1 MRVTFPKTDASQ
13 LIDFLGL
20 SLSLSPYRENFFYC
34 VLEFTTTTTTTTI
47 AVHTVLARHL
57 PRLHVS
63 RKQPITTG
71 KSAMWRLDG
80 FGSCRY
86 RLQRFSGR
94 NSVSII
100 YRDWKKNSARRFC
113 EMTETCAKSFLCPT
127 VVYYMENFDGI
138 VKRRLLRLRWIKR
151 RFQYYTQLTTV
162 YKYDKN
168 GKRYKFYS
176 NIYI

>member
-1 MRVTFPKTDASQ
+1 MYVTFPKTDASQ

-20 SLSLSPYRENFFYC
+20 PLSFTLSLPWKLFYC
-34 VLEFTTTTTTTTI
+34 VLEFTTSNSTTTTI
-47 AVHTVLARHL
+47 TTTAVHTVLACHL

-80 FGSCRY
+80 FGSRRY

-94 NSVSII
+94 ISVSII

-113 EMTETCAKSFLCPT
+113 EMTETCAKSFLFPT
-127 VVYYMENFDGI
+127 VVYYMENFDGS
-138 VKRRLLRLRWIKR
+138 
-151 RFQYYTQLTTV
+151 QTPPPT
-162 YKYDKN
+162 
-168 GKRYKFYS
+168 S
-176 NIYI
+176 

>member
-100 YRDWKKNSARRFC
+100 YRDWKKIQREGFAKWQKPVPKAFC
-113 EMTETCAKSFLCPT
+113 AQQSFIT
-127 VVYYMENFDGI
+127 WKTSMV
-138 VKRRLLRLRWIKR
+138 
-151 RFQYYTQLTTV
+151 
-162 YKYDKN
+162 
-168 GKRYKFYS
+168 
-176 NIYI
+176 